1 MLKKTYKKI
10 IAGLCICTM
19 IAELATFQV
28 SDAAAAPYPDDVQ
41 TDVEE
46 SYVEDEILV
55 VLNPA
60 VKDRA
65 AAVLS
70 GNDYTESIQIEE
82 SDDTVDYAVV
92 ELTDEMSV
100 SEAVDYFE
108 AMPEV
113 LYAQPN
119 YIYEI
124 EDDTANSYQP
134 SDTFYSNQWYL
145 NAIHVPQTWN
155 LLKGRT
161 QYEVLVAVID
171 TGIDL
176 THPDLYSN
184 IDTAHTVSC
193 VTTDYNPISNDFT
206 GHGTHIAGEIAAVFD
221 NQTGIAG
228 ISNNYAKIAA
238 IQCSDGKKITTAY
251 AINGVNYAILI
262 GARIINMSLGTAS
275 EDLLLKEA
283 LQKAYDADILIV
295 CSAGNDGTDATH
307 YPSAYDTT
315 IGVIASDKE
324 GNKRS
329 GASYGTDNF
338 ISAPGERNYSTIPTG
353 SYGYKSGSSMSAG
366 VVSGAAALLISVDP
380 TLTPENIKQLLAST
394 ATDTYQEGFD
404 AYSGY
409 GIVNAEAAVRKMLDI
424 TDEEPDYVKNLNSIE
439 SFVKRL
445 YYYTL
450 EREADEAGLAD
461 WTGRLSSKAENGGQV
476 AAGFLFSD
484 EFQNRQLSDTQYVDI
499 LYKVFLG
506 READDA
512 GRQYWIDKLE
522 NGMSRLLVMNGF
534 SGSEE
539 FSAIC
544 QRCGFASGQVVS
556 AQWRDKNE
564 GTTAFVARLYKN
576 VLDRNYDVDGLNDW
590 CKRLLTHTASAKEV
604 ATNGFFHSAE
614 FANRNVTDEQ
624 FVKLLYRTF
633 LNREY
638 DQNGYEDWLNQ
649 LKKGASRDKVI
660 RGFADSAEFYELM
673 AKYGV

>member
-1 MLKKTYKKI
+1 MLKKNYKKI

-28 SDAAAAPYPDDVQ
+28 SDAAAAPYHDDVQ
-41 TDVEE
+41 TDAEE

-60 VKDRA
+60 AKDQA
-65 AAVLS
+65 VAVLS

-134 SDTFYSNQWYL
+134 SDTFYSSQWYL

-161 QYEVLVAVID
+161 QYKVLVAVID

-193 VTTDYNPISNDFT
+193 VTTDYNLISNDFT

-251 AINGVNYAILI
+251 ATNGVNYAISI

-283 LQKAYDADILIV
+283 LQKAYDSDILIV

-329 GASYGTDNF
+329 DASYGTDNF

-366 VVSGAAALLISVDP
+366 VVSGVAALLISVDP

-409 GIVNAEAAVRKMLDI
+409 GIVNAEAAVRKMLNI

-522 NGMSRLLVMNGF
+522 NGMSRLFVMNGF

-544 QRCGFASGQVVS
+544 QRCGFASGQVAS

-576 VLDRNYDVDGLNDW
+576 VLDRTYDVDGLNDW
-590 CKRLLTHTASAKEV
+590 CKRLLTHTASAKQV

>member
-1 MLKKTYKKI
+1 MLKKNYKKI

-28 SDAAAAPYPDDVQ
+28 SDAAAAPYHDDVQ
-41 TDVEE
+41 TDAEE

-60 VKDRA
+60 AKDQA
-65 AAVLS
+65 VAVLS

-134 SDTFYSNQWYL
+134 SDTFYSSQWYL

-161 QYEVLVAVID
+161 QYKVLVAVID

-251 AINGVNYAILI
+251 ATNGVNYAISI

-283 LQKAYDADILIV
+283 LQKAYDSDILIV

-329 GASYGTDNF
+329 DASYGTDNF

-366 VVSGAAALLISVDP
+366 VVSGVAALLISVDP

-409 GIVNAEAAVRKMLDI
+409 GIVNAEAAVRKMLNI

-522 NGMSRLLVMNGF
+522 NGMSRLFVMNGF

-544 QRCGFASGQVVS
+544 QRCGFASGQVAS

-576 VLDRNYDVDGLNDW
+576 VLDRTYDVDGLNDW
-590 CKRLLTHTASAKEV
+590 CKRLLTHTASAKQV

>member
-1 MLKKTYKKI
+1 MLKKNYKKI
-10 IAGLCICTM
+10 IASLCICTM

-28 SDAAAAPYPDDVQ
+28 SDAAAAPYHDDVQ
-41 TDVEE
+41 TDAEE

-60 VKDRA
+60 AKDQA
-65 AAVLS
+65 VAVLS

-134 SDTFYSNQWYL
+134 SDTFYSSQWYL

-161 QYEVLVAVID
+161 QYKVLVAVID

-251 AINGVNYAILI
+251 ATNGVNYAISI

-283 LQKAYDADILIV
+283 LQKAYDSDILIV

-329 GASYGTDNF
+329 DASYGTDNF

-366 VVSGAAALLISVDP
+366 VVSGVAALLISVDP

-409 GIVNAEAAVRKMLDI
+409 GIVNAEAAVRKMLNI

-522 NGMSRLLVMNGF
+522 NGMSRLFVMNGF

-544 QRCGFASGQVVS
+544 QRCGFASGQVAS

-576 VLDRNYDVDGLNDW
+576 VLDRTYDVDGLNDW
-590 CKRLLTHTASAKEV
+590 CKRLLTHTESAREV

-638 DQNGYEDWLNQ
+638 DQSGYEDWLNQ

-660 RGFADSAEFYELM
+660 RGFAGSAEFYEMM

>member
-1 MLKKTYKKI
+1 MLKKNYKKI

-28 SDAAAAPYPDDVQ
+28 SDAAAAPYHDDVQ
-41 TDVEE
+41 TDAEE

-60 VKDRA
+60 AKDQA
-65 AAVLS
+65 VAVLS

-134 SDTFYSNQWYL
+134 SDTFYSSQWYL

-161 QYEVLVAVID
+161 QYKVLVAVID

-251 AINGVNYAILI
+251 ATNGVNYAISI

-283 LQKAYDADILIV
+283 LQKAYDSDILIV

-329 GASYGTDNF
+329 DASYGTDNF
-338 ISAPGERNYSTIPTG
+338 ISAPGERNYSTIPPG

-366 VVSGAAALLISVDP
+366 VVSGVAALLISVDP

-409 GIVNAEAAVRKMLDI
+409 GIVNAEAAVRKMLNI

-522 NGMSRLLVMNGF
+522 NGMSRLFVMNGF

-544 QRCGFASGQVVS
+544 QRCGFASGQVAS

-576 VLDRNYDVDGLNDW
+576 VLDRTYDVDGLNDW
-590 CKRLLTHTASAKEV
+590 CKRLLTHTESAREV

>member
-251 AINGVNYAILI
+251 ATNGVN
-262 GARIINMSLGTAS
+262 
-275 EDLLLKEA
+275 
-283 LQKAYDADILIV
+283 
-295 CSAGNDGTDATH
+295 
-307 YPSAYDTT
+307 
-315 IGVIASDKE
+315 
-324 GNKRS
+324 
-329 GASYGTDNF
+329 
-338 ISAPGERNYSTIPTG
+338 
-353 SYGYKSGSSMSAG
+353 
-366 VVSGAAALLISVDP
+366 
-380 TLTPENIKQLLAST
+380 
-394 ATDTYQEGFD
+394 
-404 AYSGY
+404 
-409 GIVNAEAAVRKMLDI
+409 
-424 TDEEPDYVKNLNSIE
+424 
-439 SFVKRL
+439 
-445 YYYTL
+445 
-450 EREADEAGLAD
+450 
-461 WTGRLSSKAENGGQV
+461 
-476 AAGFLFSD
+476 
-484 EFQNRQLSDTQYVDI
+484 
-499 LYKVFLG
+499 
-506 READDA
+506 
-512 GRQYWIDKLE
+512 
-522 NGMSRLLVMNGF
+522 
-534 SGSEE
+534 
-539 FSAIC
+539 
-544 QRCGFASGQVVS
+544 
-556 AQWRDKNE
+556 
-564 GTTAFVARLYKN
+564 
-576 VLDRNYDVDGLNDW
+576 
-590 CKRLLTHTASAKEV
+590 
-604 ATNGFFHSAE
+604 
-614 FANRNVTDEQ
+614 
-624 FVKLLYRTF
+624 
-633 LNREY
+633 
-638 DQNGYEDWLNQ
+638 
-649 LKKGASRDKVI
+649 
-660 RGFADSAEFYELM
+660 
-673 AKYGV
+673 

>member
-1 MLKKTYKKI
+1 MLKKNYKKI

-28 SDAAAAPYPDDVQ
+28 SDAAAAPYPDAVQ
-41 TDVEE
+41 TDAEE

-60 VKDRA
+60 AKDQAVA
-65 AAVLS
+65 ALS

-145 NAIHVPQTWN
+145 NAICVPQTWN
-155 LLKGRT
+155 LLRGRT

-251 AINGVNYAILI
+251 ATNGVNYAISI

-283 LQKAYDADILIV
+283 LQKAYDSDILIV

-366 VVSGAAALLISVDP
+366 VVSGVAALLISVDP

-522 NGMSRLLVMNGF
+522 NGMSRLFVMNGF